1 MSGPVRPMS
10 RAEVQV
16 LLGLIASYDPRADIG
31 DAAVSAWQAAL
42 VGCVLGECQ
51 AAVIAHA
58 QTSPH
63 RITPADLIARIRE
76 ARRTRADRQVLRSLA
91 QVDRQR
97 AAAAGR
103 RGIAAVYAAMGWQ
116 RNEDQDTAL
125 DIECPVDGC
134 RAQPGAICRR
144 SGANRAG
151 RPEARDLAARIH
163 PSRAEEARRRADLAQ
178 ATPQEVSA

>member
-16 LLGLIASYDPRADIG
+16 LLGLIASYDPRADVG
-31 DAAVSAWQAAL
+31 DAAVSAWQVAL
-42 VGCVLGECQ
+42 AGCVLGECQ

-76 ARRTRADRQVLRSLA
+76 ARRTRADRQVVRSLA
-91 QVDRQR
+91 QHDRER

-103 RGIAAVYAAMGWQ
+103 RGIVAVYAAMGWE
-116 RNEDQDTAL
+116 RNGDLAAAFDVA
-125 DIECPVDGC
+125 CPVDGC
-134 RAQPGAICRR
+134 RALPGAPCRR
-144 SGANRAG
+144 SGASRTG
-151 RPEARDLAARIH
+151 RPEARDLAARVH
-163 PSRAEEARRRADLAQ
+163 PSRAQEARRHAEQ
-178 ATPQEVSA
+178 ANAVRQEVSA